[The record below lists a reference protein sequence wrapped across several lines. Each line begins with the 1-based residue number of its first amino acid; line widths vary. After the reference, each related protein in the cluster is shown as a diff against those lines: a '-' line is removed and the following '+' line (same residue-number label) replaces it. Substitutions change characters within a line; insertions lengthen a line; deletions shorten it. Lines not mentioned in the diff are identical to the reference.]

1 MKLLTET
8 NVTLFNLGI
17 LLLRATI
24 GIIFFGIGAG
34 KVFGWFGLPGLEM
47 TLQFYANMG
56 IPAPLAYLSMFTEFI
71 GGILLIVGLLT
82 RPAAFAIMINM
93 LVATILTLPMGFF
106 TAAAQPLSLMVSA
119 VTILLTGPMAYSVD
133 YLLLR
138 RGEAIPDLPER
149 DEIIRTER
157 R

>member
-56 IPAPLAYLSMFTEFI
+56 IPAPLAYLSIFTEFI
-71 GGILLIVGLLT
+71 GGFLLIVGLLT
-82 RPAAFAIMINM
+82 SSCRIRHHDQYASRNHPHPADG
-93 LVATILTLPMGFF
+93 ILHGSGAAPQSHGQRRHHSTDRTDGIQHRLLA
-106 TAAAQPLSLMVSA
+106 TAAW
-119 VTILLTGPMAYSVD
+119 
-133 YLLLR
+133 
-138 RGEAIPDLPER
+138 
-149 DEIIRTER
+149 
-157 R
+157 

>member
-8 NVTLFNLGI
+8 NTTLLNLGV
-17 LLLRATI
+17 LLLRAAT
-24 GIIFFGIGAG
+24 GIIFFGLGAG
-34 KVFGWFGLPGLEM
+34 KVFGWFGLPALEL
-47 TLQFYANMG
+47 TLQFYGNMG
-56 IPAPLAYLSMFTEFI
+56 IPALLAYLSIFTEFI
-71 GGILLIVGLLT
+71 GGFLLIVGLLT

-93 LVATILTLPMGFF
+93 LMATIVTLPMGFF
-106 TAAAQPLSLMVSA
+106 IAAVQLLSLMVSA
-119 VTILLTGPMAYSVD
+119 VTILLTGPMAYSID

-138 RGEAIPDLPER
+138 RGEAMPDLPER